1 MKKIISFFLLGATM
15 FSLSGCGKKVQAGE
29 KEKVVPVK
37 TMEAQEENHPILL
50 EYLGNT
56 NSKDTVKYSFKI
68 AGTIS
73 AINVK
78 EGDFVNA
85 GDVIAS
91 LDSKDYNFALKAARG
106 QMDAATGQMNAAQG
120 KISMA
125 QSQVAAAK
133 AQYEKALNGAQV
145 EDINRAK
152 LGVENANKTYNY
164 AKQSFDRV
172 KKLYEEGIVSKQEF
186 DDIKIKVD
194 SAKIAVDNA
203 KAVLSKA
210 QAGARSEDKQSA
222 LAQLNAA
229 KAQVEAAKSQYDAA
243 KGQVSA
249 AKTQCDAKSSMVSDT
264 TLTSGISG
272 YVIKVL
278 NKAGENTAAGYP
290 VVAIRSDDE
299 VIETEFSQ
307 SDITKIKLGTK
318 ASIKINDI
326 TVTGSVAEIEQ
337 TPDPKSRTYK
347 GKIKLDK
354 KLPKDKFLIGSV
366 AKVNIKLTDK
376 KGIWLPITTILNDGE
391 DYVYVASKGRVS
403 RKNVTI
409 ESIYGDKALI
419 KGLSLGDEIITEGLK
434 NVKPG
439 YKVKIVK

>member
-1 MKKIISFFLLGATM
+1 MKKLMSFFLLGATM
-15 FSLSGCGKKVQAGE
+15 FSLSGCGKNVQAGE

-37 TMEAQEENHPILL
+37 TIEAQEENHPILL

-85 GDVIAS
+85 GDVIAT
-91 LDSKDYNFALKAARG
+91 LDSKDYNFALDAAKG
-106 QMDAATGQMNAAQG
+106 QMEAAQG
-120 KISMA
+120 QVNGAQDQIAMA
-125 QSQVAAAK
+125 HSQVEAAK

-145 EDINRAK
+145 EDINAAK

-172 KKLYEEGIVSKQEF
+172 EKLYKEGIVSKQEY

-194 SAKIAVDNA
+194 GSKIALDNA
-203 KAVLSKA
+203 KTVLSKA
-210 QAGARSEDKQSA
+210 QAGARSEDKKSA

-229 KAQVEAAKSQYDAA
+229 KAQEKAAKSQVQAA
-243 KGQVSA
+243 QGQLSA

-272 YVIKVL
+272 YVVKVL
-278 NKAGENTAAGYP
+278 NKTGENTAAGYP
-290 VVAIRSDDE
+290 VVAIRSDDQVVE
-299 VIETEFSQ
+299 AELSQ
-307 SDITKIKLGTK
+307 SDVTKIKVGTK
-318 ASIKINDI
+318 ASIKINDT

-347 GKIKLDK
+347 AKLKLDK
-354 KLPKDKFLIGSV
+354 EIPKDKFLLGSV
-366 AKVNIKLTDK
+366 AKVNITLTNK
-376 KGIWLPITTILNDGE
+376 KGIWLPITTVLNDGE
-391 DYVYVASKGRVS
+391 DYVYVACKERVS
-403 RKNVTI
+403 RKNITI
-409 ESIYGDKALI
+409 ESIYGNKVLV
-419 KGLSLGDEIITEGLK
+419 KGLSLGDKIITEGLK

-439 YKVKIVK
+439 YKVKTVN